1 MKELSSLIKGRDLKK
16 IYKYLREN
24 YKFIKPLKDIDRDRH
39 PKNDPDRKTSILKSL
54 FRFKRYLFIIT
65 TRDKMR
71 YVRAGYDG
79 LDRMWTSDEFTCVLT
94 IKRRDGSTY
103 FETRTTLWGSKKD
116 DIIRINCLL
125 RKILRGKLKA

>member
-24 YKFIKPLKDIDRDRH
+24 YKFIKPLKDINREHR
-39 PKNDPDRKTSILKSL
+39 PKNNPDRKTAILKGL

-79 LDRMWTSDEFTCVLT
+79 LDGTWFSNEFIHVLT
-94 IKRRDGSTY
+94 IKRRDGSTC
-103 FETRTTLWGSKKD
+103 FETRTTAWGERRNN
-116 DIIRINCLL
+116 IVRINRLL
-125 RKILRGKLKA
+125 VKILSGKLKA